1 MKKFRD
7 YCERNL
13 PGFFSKKTIRIMK
26 LTLFLSFVAFFQLF
40 ASETY
45 SQLTKLTLKLED
57 VKISDVLKDIE
68 SQSEFFFLYSP
79 KLIDV
84 ERKVSIDVEN
94 ETIKDILNTLFKDK
108 VKFSVLDRQ
117 IVLLP
122 GDQSDVAFLEF
133 QQRSIMGT
141 ITDDTGNPL
150 TGVTVLVKGTSNGT
164 ISDPAGK
171 YTITNAPQDAI
182 LVFSFIGMTTQEIP
196 SNGQTVIN
204 IVLKS
209 EAIGLEEVVIVGFGT
224 QKKVNLTGSVASVS
238 DAEFQSKPI
247 TQSSQAL
254 AGLISGVT
262 VSQGSG
268 RPGYDASTII
278 IRGMGTFSSA
288 GNSPLVLVDGLA
300 SSLDDVDPNNI
311 KSISVLKDAASAA
324 IYGTRAANGVIL
336 IETKR
341 GKKGQL
347 QISYDNYVGW
357 QKATELPQF
366 LESWEFAELKNEANA
381 NEGKAQVYTDE
392 EIAKFKSGSDPDNY
406 PNVPHLKN
414 MLTSGSGFQTN
425 HNLSFTG
432 GDERNT
438 YLFSLG
444 YLRQD
449 GIVAG
454 NSYNKYNFLLNTD
467 SKLRDNLNLKV
478 NISGNTN
485 VTQEPRHFEGDM
497 MNMVS
502 FAVREGPI
510 FAGKKSDGT
519 YGFQDNYSPE
529 AWMDSESFIN
539 YKNINFLGGAEL
551 SWEIFDGFTL
561 SGKAGYKYMNAKT
574 DNFVAQ
580 VVFNQNKTVGPNS
593 LSVTSDA
600 NSLLTL
606 QSLIN
611 YVKKIDRHSFN
622 VLAGFSQEEYRDDWT
637 TASRDNFPNNLLYQL
652 NAGAS
657 TNMQSTGS
665 GSEWALRSYFGR
677 LNYSFN
683 EKYLFEANA
692 RYDGTSRFPEKGRW
706 GLFPSFSVGWRISEE
721 NFIKDN
727 IDWISSLKLR
737 ASWGKLGNQN
747 IGNYPYQNLL
757 TLGQNYSIG
766 GSLASGARV
775 TRLSNIDI
783 HWESTQVADI
793 GLDLTLLDGKLGMV
807 FDYFDKTTSNIL
819 YTISVAKVL
828 GLTPSSVNAGEVR
841 NRGFEVLLNYKT
853 SIGKLDIGI
862 IPNFSYI
869 KNEVTKLANVKFD
882 IANGLFVGQP
892 LNALYGYVADG
903 LFVDDNDI
911 ANYPTQPY
919 AAQPG
924 FIRYKDISGPDGV
937 PDGKVDA
944 TYDRKVI
951 GTTFP
956 KFSYG
961 ATITAD
967 YKGFDLLVQMQGLAG
982 FDKQMGT
989 YEAFAFINNGQI
1001 QRWQADNR
1009 WTTENPDPN
1018 AKYIKLTNLLL
1029 GSGTTQPS
1037 TFWKRNASFLRL
1049 KNLQVGYSFSGG
1061 LIQKLKI
1068 NRLRVF
1074 ISGQNLLTLNHYY
1087 PGWDPERS
1095 YSVVNNPPFYPITS
1109 IYSFGV
1115 NVKF

>member
-13 PGFFSKKTIRIMK
+13 LGFFSKKTIRIMK

-84 ERKVSIDVEN
+84 ERKVSIDAEN
-94 ETIKDILNTLFKDK
+94 ETIKDILINLFDDK

-122 GDQSDVAFLEF
+122 DGQSDEAFLEF

-141 ITDDTGNPL
+141 ITDENGNPL
-150 TGVTVLVKGTSNGT
+150 TGVTVLVKGTANGT

-171 YTITNAPQDAI
+171 YTITNAPQDAT

-238 DAEFQSKPI
+238 EAEFQSKPI

-288 GNSPLVLVDGLA
+288 GNNPLVLVDGLA

-341 GKKGQL
+341 GQKGKL

-561 SGKAGYKYMNAKT
+561 SGKVGYKYMNTKT

-593 LSVTSDA
+593 LSVTSDG

-606 QSLIN
+606 QSLLN

-757 TLGQNYSIG
+757 TLGQNYPFG

-775 TRLSNIDI
+775 SRLSNVDI
-783 HWESTQVADI
+783 HWESTQVTDI
-793 GLDLTLLDGKLGMV
+793 GLDLTLLNDRLGIV

-853 SIGKLDIGI
+853 SIGKLDLGI
-862 IPNFSYI
+862 TPNFSYI
-869 KNEVTKLANVKFD
+869 KNEVTKLANVKLD

-903 LFVDDNDI
+903 LFVDANDI

-937 PDGKVDA
+937 PDGIVDA

-1029 GSGTTQPS
+1029 GSGTTQAS
-1037 TFWKRNASFLRL
+1037 TFWIRNAAFLRL
-1049 KNLQVGYSFSGG
+1049 KNLQVGYSFSGS

>member
-1 MKKFRD
+1 
-7 YCERNL
+7 
-13 PGFFSKKTIRIMK
+13 MK
-26 LTLFLSFVAFFQLF
+26 LTLFLSLITFFQLF
-40 ASETY
+40 ATETY
-45 SQLTKLTLKLED
+45 SQMTKLTLKLD
-57 VKISDVLKDIE
+57 HVKISDALKEIE
-68 SQSEFFFLYSP
+68 NQSEFFFLYSP
-79 KLIDV
+79 NLIDV
-84 ERKVSIDVEN
+84 EREVNIDAEN
-94 ETIKDILNTLFKDK
+94 EPIKDILNDVFKAQ
-108 VKFSVLDRQ
+108 VKIAIYDRQ
-117 IVLLP
+117 VVLLP
-122 GDQSDVAFLEF
+122 NELSDEALTAF
-133 QQRSIMGT
+133 QQQSITGT
-141 ITDDTGNPL
+141 ITDEKGTPL
-150 TGVTVLVKGTSNGT
+150 PGVTILVKGANMGAL
-164 ISDPAGK
+164 SDASGK
-171 YTITNAPQDAI
+171 YTINNVPRDAT

-196 SNGQTVIN
+196 SNNQSVIN
-204 IVLKS
+204 VVLKE
-209 EAIGLEEVVIVGFGT
+209 EAIGLEEVVIVAYGT

-238 DAEFQSKPI
+238 ADEIQNKPVS
-247 TQSSQAL
+247 QSSQAL
-254 AGLISGVT
+254 AGLLSGVT

-268 RPGYDASTII
+268 RPGNDASSVI

-311 KSISVLKDAASAA
+311 KSISVLKDAASAS

-336 IETKR
+336 ITTKQ
-341 GKKGQL
+341 GQKGQL
-347 QISYDNYVGW
+347 QLKYDNYLGW

-381 NEGKAQVYTDE
+381 NEGKAPVYTAD
-392 EIAKFKSGSDPDNY
+392 EIAKFKSGSDPDTY

-425 HNLSFTG
+425 HNLSLTG
-432 GDERNT
+432 GDEKNSI
-438 YLFSLG
+438 LFSLG

-454 NSYNKYNFLLNTD
+454 NSYNKYNFLMNTN
-467 SKLRDNLNLKV
+467 SKIRDNLNLSV
-478 NISGNTN
+478 NLSGNTSI
-485 VTQEPRHFEGDM
+485 TEEPRHFEGDM
-497 MNMVS
+497 MSMIG

-510 FAGKKSDGT
+510 FAGRKSDGT

-539 YKNINFLGGAEL
+539 NKNKYFLGGAEL

-561 SGKAGYKYMNAKT
+561 SGKAGYRYSNYKT

-593 LSVTSDA
+593 LTQTSDN

-606 QSLIN
+606 QSLVN
-611 YVKKIDRHSFN
+611 YEKKIDRHSFN
-622 VLAGFSQEEYRDDWT
+622 FLAGFSQEEYQDNWF
-637 TASRDNFPNNLLYQL
+637 TASRDNFPNNLLYEL

-657 TNMQSTGS
+657 SNMQSSGS

-683 EKYLFEANA
+683 DKYLFEANA

-706 GLFPSFSVGWRISEE
+706 GLFPSFSAGWRMSEE
-721 NFIKDN
+721 SFIKDN
-727 IDWISSLKLR
+727 AAWINNLKLR

-747 IGNYPYQNLL
+747 VGNYPYQSVLRL
-757 TLGQNYSIG
+757 SQNYPFG
-766 GSLASGARV
+766 GTIASGARV
-775 TRLSNIDI
+775 TTLANADI
-783 HWESTQVADI
+783 HWEATQVTNI
-793 GLDLTLLDGKLGMV
+793 GLDMTILNNSLGIV
-807 FDYFDKTTSNIL
+807 LDYFNKTTSDIL
-819 YTISVAKVL
+819 YSISVAKVL
-828 GLTPSSVNAGEVR
+828 GFTPSSVNAGEVK
-841 NRGFEVLLNYKT
+841 NKGFEVVLNYHK
-853 SIGKLDIGI
+853 SLGKLDIGI
-862 IPNFSYI
+862 NPNFSYV
-869 KNEVTKLANVKFD
+869 KNEVTNLANVEQD
-882 IANGLFVGQP
+882 IAKGLFVGQP

-903 LFVDDNDI
+903 LFVDANDI
-911 ANYPTQPY
+911 ANYPSQPY

-951 GTTFP
+951 GTTFH
-956 KFSYG
+956 KIAYG
-961 ATITAD
+961 ASITAD
-967 YKGFDLLVQMQGLAG
+967 YKGFDFSVLMQGLAG
-982 FDKQMGT
+982 FDKQMGV

-1009 WTTENPDPN
+1009 WTTENPDPD

-1029 GSGTTQPS
+1029 GSGTTLTS
-1037 TFWKRNASFLRL
+1037 TFWNRNANFLRL
-1049 KNLQVGYSFSGG
+1049 KNLQVGYSFSNS

-1068 NRLRVF
+1068 RSLRIF
-1074 ISGQNLLTLNHYY
+1074 ISGQNLFTLNHFYA
-1087 PGWDPERS
+1087 GWDPESS
-1095 YSVVNNPPFYPITS
+1095 YSITNNHPFYPISS